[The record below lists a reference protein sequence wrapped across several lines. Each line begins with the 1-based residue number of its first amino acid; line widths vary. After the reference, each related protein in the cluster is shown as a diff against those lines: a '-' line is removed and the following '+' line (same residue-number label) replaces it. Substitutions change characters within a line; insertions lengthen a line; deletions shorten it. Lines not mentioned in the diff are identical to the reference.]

1 MCFGGVVALLPGD
14 APSRAALT
22 LVPEPHASLLG
33 LLDDLQE
40 GTRCQGRQG
49 FQSALR
55 TSSSFPDDPDRCVSQ
70 LFTHVCGFQEAA
82 SYLWPAS
89 SGPTHTHLWR
99 TERDQSAPKAGGQTP
114 SRAVKVGPPWDAW
127 SPQVALTS
135 STQQEANDTVTI
147 RAPTALLVCL
157 LSLCPDVDG
166 ICSRDQDSGQ
176 KRAVT
181 PSGKHKSEK
190 CTLEPPSRFFCG
202 LGGGQTNAAKL
213 SQLKTLF

>member
-33 LLDDLQE
+33 LLDDLQD
-40 GTRCQGRQG
+40 GTRCQGRQDL
-49 FQSALR
+49 QSALKS
-55 TSSSFPDDPDRCVSQ
+55 SSSFPDNPDRCVFQ
-70 LFTHVCGFQEAA
+70 LFTHACGFQEAA

-99 TERDQSAPKAGGQTP
+99 TKRDQSAAKAGGETP
-114 SRAVKVGPPWDAW
+114 SRAVKVGPPWDLW

-135 STQQEANDTVTI
+135 STQQEGNDTVTI
-147 RAPTALLVCL
+147 KAPTALLMCL

-166 ICSRDQDSGQ
+166 IGYRDQDSGQ

-181 PSGKHKSEK
+181 PSGK
-190 CTLEPPSRFFCG
+190 R
-202 LGGGQTNAAKL
+202 
-213 SQLKTLF
+213 